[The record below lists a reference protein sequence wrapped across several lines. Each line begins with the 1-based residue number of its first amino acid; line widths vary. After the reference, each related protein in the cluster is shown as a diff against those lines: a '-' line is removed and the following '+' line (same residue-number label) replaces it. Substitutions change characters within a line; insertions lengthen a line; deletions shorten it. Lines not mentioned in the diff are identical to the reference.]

1 MTGSAV
7 FLLGAGFS
15 APFGVPTMTPF
26 LSSFQ
31 AVAEKKYSDLCSTLA
46 EHISKLPQDGDIE
59 ALLRVGAKITS

>member
-26 LSSFQ
+26 LSSFPGRCGKEVLG
-31 AVAEKKYSDLCSTLA
+31 ALR
-46 EHISKLPQDGDIE
+46 HIGGTYI
-59 ALLRVGAKITS
+59 